1 MNEKRAQEIGAKHS
15 GHRISRSHMV
25 WTPWEIVA
33 IREIVAAEVEEATDQ
48 LAERLVQALEK
59 APRSEVWDESEGFE
73 PTAVYDLIKRECLA
87 AHERAKT

>member
-15 GHRISRSHMV
+15 GQRSGSMV